1 MSTRQSFPL
10 VTRFLFVIM
19 LCLPVWG
26 SQASAQKPES
36 YAVLDETNGTLTF
49 KHDTKKPA
57 GAYQLN
63 SSDEVPGW
71 SVKEDGDGN
80 VIINSIEKVVFD
92 ASFADA
98 RPTSCHCWFKE
109 CYDLKTIEGI
119 EHLNTE
125 NVTDMKSMFNGCG
138 NLTELNVSNFDTQN
152 VTSMTDMFYACEYL
166 TGLNLSSFNTKN
178 VMFMDYMFYGCY
190 KLPELNL
197 SSFDTQNVTD
207 MTGMFY
213 ECSKLSKLDLSNFDT
228 KNVTQMF
235 GMFYGCT
242 KLTELNISN
251 FDTRNVTNM
260 GGMFIGCKYLTELN
274 ISSFDTRNVTNMGY
288 MFYTC
293 YKLNTLNLSNFDT
306 QNVTDMSSMFYDCNS
321 LTAIY
326 VGDKFVTTACEA
338 SEQMFTGC
346 KKLVGSVPYDASK
359 TDKEMAN
366 YTTGYF
372 TDIKATGIDATTA
385 SGNIAAKYYDMQG
398 RRMDAPQ
405 KGLNIVKRGDRTMKV
420 LVK

>member
-1 MSTRQSFPL
+1 M
-10 VTRFLFVIM
+10 
-19 LCLPVWG
+19 
-26 SQASAQKPES
+26 
-36 YAVLDETNGTLTF
+36 LDETNGTLTF

-109 CYDLKTIEGI
+109 CYDLKAIEGI

-138 NLTELNVSNFDTQN
+138 NLTELDVSN
-152 VTSMTDMFYACEYL
+152 L
-166 TGLNLSSFNTKN
+166 
-178 VMFMDYMFYGCY
+178 
-190 KLPELNL
+190 
-197 SSFDTQNVTD
+197 
-207 MTGMFY
+207 
-213 ECSKLSKLDLSNFDT
+213 
-228 KNVTQMF
+228 
-235 GMFYGCT
+235 
-242 KLTELNISN
+242 
-251 FDTRNVTNM
+251 DTRNVTDM
-260 GGMFIGCKYLTELN
+260 ADMFHGCYGLTELN
-274 ISSFDTRNVTNMGY
+274 LSSFDTRNVTNMGY

-326 VGDKFVTTACEA
+326 VGDKFVTTACGA
-338 SEQMFTGC
+338 SEQMFSGC
-346 KKLVGSVPYDASK
+346 KKLVGAVPYDASK

-372 TDIKATGIDATTA
+372 TDIKTTGIDATTA

>member
-1 MSTRQSFPL
+1 MSTRQSSPL

-80 VIINSIEKVVFD
+80 VIITSIEKVVFD

-109 CYDLKTIEGI
+109 CYDLKAIEGI

-138 NLTELNVSNFDTQN
+138 NLTELNVSNFDTRN
-152 VTSMTDMFYACEYL
+152 VTDMADMFHGCYGLATLNVSGFDTRNVTDMA
-166 TGLNLSSFNTKN
+166 S
-178 VMFMDYMFYGCY
+178 MFYGCSN
-190 KLPELNL
+190 LNTI
-197 SSFDTQNVTD
+197 DV
-207 MTGMFY
+207 
-213 ECSKLSKLDLSNFDT
+213 
-228 KNVTQMF
+228 
-235 GMFYGCT
+235 
-242 KLTELNISN
+242 SN
-251 FDTRNVTNM
+251 FDTRNVTSM
-260 GGMFIGCKYLTELN
+260 KSMFNGCGNLT
-274 ISSFDTRNVTNMGY
+274 
-288 MFYTC
+288 
-293 YKLNTLNLSNFDT
+293 KLDASNFST
-306 QNVTDMSSMFYDCNS
+306 QNVTDMGWMFYDCNS

-338 SEQMFTGC
+338 SENMFSDC
-346 KKLVGSVPYDASK
+346 KKLVGAVPYDASK

-372 TDIKATGIDATTA
+372 TDIKTTSIDATPD

>member
-1 MSTRQSFPL
+1 MSTRQSSPL

-109 CYDLKTIEGI
+109 CYDLKAIEGI

-138 NLTELNVSNFDTQN
+138 NLTELNVSNFDTRN
-152 VTSMTDMFYACEYL
+152 VTDMADMFHGCYGLATLNVSGFDTRNVTDMA
-166 TGLNLSSFNTKN
+166 S
-178 VMFMDYMFYGCY
+178 MFYGCSN
-190 KLPELNL
+190 LNTI
-197 SSFDTQNVTD
+197 DV
-207 MTGMFY
+207 
-213 ECSKLSKLDLSNFDT
+213 
-228 KNVTQMF
+228 
-235 GMFYGCT
+235 
-242 KLTELNISN
+242 SN
-251 FDTRNVTNM
+251 FDTRNVTSM
-260 GGMFIGCKYLTELN
+260 KSMFNGCGNLT
-274 ISSFDTRNVTNMGY
+274 
-288 MFYTC
+288 
-293 YKLNTLNLSNFDT
+293 KLEASNFST
-306 QNVTDMSSMFYDCNS
+306 QNVTDMGWMFYDCSN
-321 LTAIY
+321 LNTLNVA
-326 VGDKFVTTACEA
+326 A
-338 SEQMFTGC
+338 SHRST
-346 KKLVGSVPYDASK
+346 SPAS
-359 TDKEMAN
+359 T
-366 YTTGYF
+366 
-372 TDIKATGIDATTA
+372 
-385 SGNIAAKYYDMQG
+385 
-398 RRMDAPQ
+398 RRM
-405 KGLNIVKRGDRTMKV
+405 
-420 LVK
+420 